1 MIIGLAAAKVD
12 LREFE
17 WYSNAG
23 EDFQLNLGEPDHRVD
38 PDDLIGLKKT
48 TRGPTAGLYQVVLA
62 KYPQIVFRSVP
73 QAKINKF
80 FKHLKKYEGVPERP
94 DNKTATG
101 RQSLVRKDVLA
112 KSDKQSSQ
120 FYVSPNAPRE
130 VGSYDK
136 NDYQWREMVRSVL
149 ITTKQHGSTRS
160 TLKEHELFGLR
171 YLRKSH
177 GGYIIMPSGERI
189 MISHEKYEELTLN
202 SDILPRARQE
212 KGIVDLNDIMK
223 HLPKGTKIR
232 MPRAIKMPT
241 VKTPRVKKG
250 STAPTDRPFHEA
262 NKPLVSQFDYKEFDE
277 AFDFEPEDEEDL
289 LNPPDE
295 FELEDDEET
304 VNSQGAPALE
314 TDVGEEEDDPEMD
327 HLLDEEHDEETGE
340 TIEDEDAVYAEE
352 GLVLKTKAGAE
363 WVVVAVEEE
372 GLSDNLL
379 LYDVENKTL
388 RNYRVPAGEDLRNMK
403 TVTPD
408 RVMTGPKFDKIRDE
422 AVERDLSAGKR
433 I

>member
-1 MIIGLAAAKVD
+1 MIIGLAAAQADFKV
-12 LREFE
+12 FE
-17 WYSNAG
+17 WFSNAG
-23 EDFQLNLGEPDHRVD
+23 PDFQLKLAGHPAIPVE

-62 KYPQIVFRSVP
+62 KYPQLIFRSIK
-73 QAKINKF
+73 QHEIDSF
-80 FKHLKKYEGVPERP
+80 YKHLKPFAGIPEKP
-94 DNKTATG
+94 NNKTATG
-101 RQSLVRKDVLA
+101 RQSLVRRDVLS

-120 FYVSPNAPRE
+120 FYVAPNSPRE
-130 VGSYDK
+130 VGGYDK
-136 NDYQWREMVRSVL
+136 NDYQWREVVRP
-149 ITTKQHGSTRS
+149 ITVFSKTHGAMRNTI
-160 TLKEHELFGLR
+160 KAKDIIGMR

-177 GGYIIMPSGERI
+177 GGYIITPEGERI
-189 MISHEKYEELTLN
+189 MISHDMYEEITLN

-212 KGIVDLNDIMK
+212 KGIVDLADIAK
-223 HLPKGTKIR
+223 HLPKGTRIR
-232 MPRAIKMPT
+232 MPRIPKTPI
-241 VKTPRVKKG
+241 VKTPRSKESG
-250 STAPTDRPFHEA
+250 SVVDRPFHEK
-262 NKPLVSQFDYKEFDE
+262 NKPLVSQFDYKEFDA
-277 AFDFEPEDEEDL
+277 AFDFENEDEEEL

-295 FELEDDEET
+295 FEMEDDET

-340 TIEDEDAVYAEE
+340 PIEDTDAVYAEE

-363 WVVVAVEEE
+363 WIVVGVEEE

-379 LYDVENKTL
+379 LYDVENKAL
-388 RNYRVPAGEDLRNMK
+388 RHYRVPAGEDLRNMK

-408 RVMTGPKFDKIRDE
+408 RVMSGPKFDKIREE
-422 AVERDLSAGKR
+422 AAERDLTAGKR